1 MDRAGFVERPALTV
15 LQSERR
21 IYRLTRRAL
30 PQAHSR
36 SLDRFAVSAKCAAAP
51 LPDNLRLAPDPQCAY
66 FALES
71 SSARARLLH
80 GPIATRYALS
90 PKAMLTLTGFSMRK
104 PRYEISQARALEWLA
119 EIHATAQATVESL
132 SAADQGAFEARLTK
146 LIQRCACGPDKI
158 ARRGHAIAD
167 LGSADFGSMALYDV
181 TRHPRG
187 RGTAAR
193 SKLFAEV
200 VNAYFETEFAE
211 ERVAPSEII
220 HVTCTGYV
228 APSGAQRLVA
238 SKGWGKHTQVT
249 HAYHMGCYAAFP
261 AIRLAAGQLGVQEA
275 LAPTSSVRRVD
286 IVHTELC
293 TLHLDPSDHSAEQCV
308 VQSLF
313 GDGFIR
319 YSLCDSSDHAGLT
332 VLSLSENI
340 LPDSAESMG
349 WSVADFGMHMTLAR
363 DVPDRIATSLRAFVS
378 ELFRKAN
385 ISLAENLRTTVF
397 AVHPGGPKI
406 IDRVRDMLEL
416 SDEQLQTSRD
426 VLLDHGNMS
435 SATLPHVWMRILQ
448 QPAVPPGTLVLSLA
462 FGPGLTVCGGLFR
475 KL

>member
-1 MDRAGFVERPALTV
+1 MP
-15 LQSERR
+15 
-21 IYRLTRRAL
+21 
-30 PQAHSR
+30 
-36 SLDRFAVSAKCAAAP
+36 
-51 LPDNLRLAPDPQCAY
+51 
-66 FALES
+66 
-71 SSARARLLH
+71 
-80 GPIATRYALS
+80 
-90 PKAMLTLTGFSMRK
+90 TLTNFSMRK
-104 PRYEISQARALEWLA
+104 PRYQISQSRALEWLT
-119 EIHATAQATVESL
+119 EIHAAAQATIQTL
-132 SAADQGAFEARLTK
+132 SAAERDSFAARMGK

-158 ARRGHAIAD
+158 ATRGHAIAD
-167 LGSADFGSMALYDV
+167 LGSSDFDSLALYDV
-181 TRHPRG
+181 THHPRG
-187 RGTAAR
+187 RGTEVR

-200 VNAYFETEFAE
+200 VNAYFEAE
-211 ERVAPSEII
+211 YAQERVAPSEII

-238 SKGWGKHTQVT
+238 SKGWGKDTQVT

-261 AIRLAAGQLGVQEA
+261 AIRLAAGHLGLPVA
-275 LAPTSSVRRVD
+275 LVPANSVRRTD

-313 GDGFIR
+313 ADGFIR
-319 YSLCDSSDHAGLT
+319 YSLCDDGGQAGLS

-340 LPDSAESMG
+340 LPDSADSMG

-378 ELFRKAN
+378 ELFRKAD
-385 ISLAENLRTTVF
+385 IGLAENLRSTIF

-406 IDRVRDMLEL
+406 IDGVRDVLEL
-416 SDEQLQTSRD
+416 SDEQLRTSRD

-435 SATLPHVWMRILQ
+435 SATLPHVWMRLLES
-448 QPAVPPGTLVLSLA
+448 PEVRPGTLVLSLA